1 MTGNYERML
10 AVELNDQGCAV
21 MRAPSSGG
29 GTARDLPDLLWSKS
43 GEDTRAAELK
53 TTAEP
58 RAYYTTEEVDGLQR
72 FATAFGAAPLL
83 VARYKGDT
91 EYYACHPTNA
101 GRTDGGNYVL
111 HRGDRS
117 EYLRLTAEDNE

>member
-1 MTGNYERML
+1 MSNGRYER
-10 AVELNDQGCAV
+10 ELINNLRDQSYAV

-29 GTARDLPDLLWSKS
+29 GTDRDLPDVLWSRE
-43 GEDTRAAELK
+43 GEDTRACELK
-53 TTAEP
+53 TTSEP
-58 RAYYTTEEVDGLQR
+58 YAYYDEREVQALER
-72 FATAFGAAPLL
+72 FANAFNAIPLL

-111 HRGDRS
+111 HRDNVG
-117 EYLRLTAEDNE
+117 EYLHLTTNE